1 MRTQIWISNPIIGY
15 EQCIAKMVVV
25 RLPNRESNSWTFR
38 PIFPT
43 RAPLRRTPRS
53 HACKNHHMI
62 LTGDIASRFYETE
75 ATREKNIKEAQ
86 QSSWEGKKPQLHMSA
101 HVLRQ
106 SPVAQSANQKRPK
119 NRSKSNKAIKKPADS
134 NSSGSSRQSSN
145 EDKKQRIW
153 REKVHKGVRI
163 WREKV
168 PEGQSFWPESHNQR
182 MLPEVSRDAQVK
194 PPDECYEVYPSRFG
208 FYYLDPQAESW
219 YSIYSALRPR
229 EARASAENPEEIE
242 YEPSESDS
250 ADFSDTESMCL
261 YKALLKNQSEESLEE
276 V

>member
-1 MRTQIWISNPIIGY
+1 MRPQIWISNPITGY
-15 EQCIAKMVVV
+15 KQCIAKMVVV
-25 RLPNRESNSWTFR
+25 RLPIPESDSWRFR
-38 PIFPT
+38 STFPT

-86 QSSWEGKKPQLHMSA
+86 RSSWEGKKPQLHMSA

-106 SPVAQSANQKRPK
+106 SPVAPPANQKRSK
-119 NRSKSNKAIKKPADS
+119 NRCENNKGIKKRADS

-153 REKVHKGVRI
+153 REKIHKVVRI

-168 PEGQSFWPESHNQR
+168 PEGPSLLPESHNQR
-182 MLPEVSRDAQVK
+182 MQTKASRDAQMWIPNERYKV
-194 PPDECYEVYPSRFG
+194 VPSRFG
-208 FYYLDPQAESW
+208 FYYIEPQMERWHSF
-219 YSIYSALRPR
+219 YSALRQR
-229 EARASAENPEEIE
+229 EARASAENSEDIEEA
-242 YEPSESDS
+242 SETDS
-250 ADFSDTESMCL
+250 ADFSDTASMCL
-261 YKALLKNQSEESLEE
+261 YKAMVKYHEENWEE
-276 V
+276 GR